1 MNVLKFFPYRW
12 RYYLTHPWE
21 FFEDC
26 WYNLKAAYQ
35 RVTRGFAYRDL
46 FSIDS
51 WFLDIIPE
59 MLKEFRENL
68 HSYPGDNEFPTFE
81 SWVTYLEEMETHFR
95 NANENQKVQLNEWEE
110 DYLKY
115 PMEWQKSKDDIYLT
129 MIDNT
134 PKDITEKWL
143 AREKEID
150 AWREEELQK
159 GFSQFIKVFHHL
171 WD

>member
-1 MNVLKFFPYRW
+1 MNVLKYFPYRW
-12 RYYLTHPWE
+12 RHYITHPWE

-26 WYNLKAAYQ
+26 WLNVKAAYQ

-46 FSIDS
+46 FSVDS
-51 WFLDIIPE
+51 WFLDIFPE

-68 HSYPGDNEFPTFE
+68 HSFPGDSEFPTFE
-81 SWVTYLEEMETHFR
+81 SWTAYLEEMETHFR

-115 PMEWQKSKDDIYLT
+115 PMEWQKNKGEVCFT
-129 MIDNT
+129 MVDNT

-143 AREKEID
+143 AREMEIN
-150 AWREEELQK
+150 AWREEELK
-159 GFSQFIKVFHHL
+159 KAMEMLMNCFHCL
-171 WD
+171 WN